1 MLYKAMTTTA
11 NRIREH
17 RQARGWTLQQL
28 ADASGTTKSQIDKLE
43 KGERRLTV
51 DWLLR
56 LAKPLGCD
64 PRDLLATGP
73 AALSSL
79 LPQAVQGSLV
89 PPPTLPVRGAARG
102 GLAQEMYWTDGPID
116 QVPRPYYLAH
126 VRDAYAVYVV
136 GDSMAPMYRP
146 RQLLF
151 VNPYKPPVSGSGV
164 VITLAN
170 GGVLI
175 KEFMRQKPTGI
186 VLREYQPTPRDFTIT
201 QADIAALHA
210 VVGATEP
217 Q

>member
-1 MLYKAMTTTA
+1 MTPTA

-17 RQARGWTLQQL
+17 RQARGMTLQQL
-28 ADASGTTKSQIDKLE
+28 AEASGTTKSQIDKLE

-73 AALSSL
+73 AVVSTPPAPQAFHGSL
-79 LPQAVQGSLV
+79 L

-102 GLAQEMYWTDGPID
+102 GMAQEMYWTDGPID
-116 QVPRPYYLAH
+116 QVPRPHYLAH
-126 VRDAYAVYVV
+126 VKDAYAVYVV

-164 VITLAN
+164 VITLAD
-170 GGVLI
+170 GAVLI
-175 KEFMRQKPTGI
+175 KEFVRQKPTGM
-186 VLREYQPTPRDFTIT
+186 VVREYRPQLRDFTISQT
-201 QADIAALHA
+201 DIAALHA

>member
-1 MLYKAMTTTA
+1 MTPMA

-17 RQARGWTLQQL
+17 RQARGMTLQQL

-43 KGERRLTV
+43 KSERRLTV

-73 AALSSL
+73 AMNTASVPQTLNGSL
-79 LPQAVQGSLV
+79 L

-102 GLAQEMYWTDGPID
+102 GMAQEMYWTDGPID
-116 QVPRPYYLAH
+116 QVPRPHYLAH

-136 GDSMAPMYRP
+136 GDSMTPMYRP

-164 VITLAN
+164 VITLADSA
-170 GGVLI
+170 VLI
-175 KEFMRQKPTGI
+175 KEFVRQKPTGI
-186 VLREYQPTPRDFTIT
+186 VVREYRPQPRDFTIG
-201 QADIAALHA
+201 QADIASLHA